1 MTRTVI
7 HGGLVVTAAEELRAD
22 VLIEGEQ
29 VVALAATGSSV
40 ADGWTADRTIDAT
53 GMYVIPGGVDAHTHM
68 ELPFGGTAASD
79 TFETGTRAAAWG
91 GTTTI
96 VDFAVQSVGAPLRAG
111 LDTWHDKAE
120 GRCSID
126 YAFHMI
132 MSDVNESTL
141 KEMDLLVEEGITSFK
156 LFMAYPGVF
165 YSDDGRILRAMQ
177 RGADNG
183 GLIMMHAE
191 NGIAIDVLVEQ
202 ALAAGKTDPR
212 YHGEVRRELLEA
224 EATHRAIKLAQVA
237 GSPLYVVHVS
247 AASAVAELAAARGQ
261 GLPVFGETCPQYLFL
276 STDNLA
282 EPDFEGAKYVCSTP
296 LRPREHQAAL
306 WRGLRTDDLQ
316 VVSTDHCPFCFV
328 GQKELGRGDFS
339 KIPNGL
345 PGVENRMDLL
355 HQAVV
360 DGHLTRRRWIE
371 IACAAPAR
379 MFGLYP
385 RKGTI
390 APGADADVVVY
401 DPTAR
406 QTISAATH
414 HMNVDYSAYEGR
426 EITGKVRTVLSR
438 GTVVLDGDA
447 WLGRV
452 GHGRFQPR
460 ATCQYLS

>member
-7 HGGLVVTAAEELRAD
+7 RGGLVITAAEEVAAD

-29 VVALAATGSSV
+29 VVALAATGSWV
-40 ADGWTADRTIDAT
+40 AEGWSAERVIDAS
-53 GMYVIPGGVDAHTHM
+53 GKYVIPGGVDAHTHM

-96 VDFAVQSVGAPLRAG
+96 VDFAVQSVGRSLREG
-111 LDTWHDKAE
+111 LDAWQAKAE
-120 GRCSID
+120 GNCAID

-132 MSDVNESTL
+132 MSDVTENSL
-141 KEMDLLVEEGITSFK
+141 KEMDLLVDEGVTSFK

-165 YSDDGRILRAMQ
+165 YSDDGKILRAMQ
-177 RGADNG
+177 QGADNG
-183 GLIMMHAE
+183 GLVMMHAE

-202 ALAAGKTDPR
+202 ALAAGRTDPR
-212 YHGEVRRELLEA
+212 YHGEVRHELLEA
-224 EATHRAIKLAQVA
+224 EATHRAIRLAEVA

-247 AASAVAELAAARGQ
+247 SESALAELAAARDR
-261 GLPVFGETCPQYLFL
+261 GLNVFGETCPQYLFL

-282 EPDFEGAKYVCSTP
+282 EPAFEGAKYVCSTP
-296 LRPREHQAAL
+296 LRPEEHQVAL
-306 WRGLRTDDLQ
+306 WRGLRTNDLQ
-316 VVSTDHCPFCFV
+316 VVSTDHCPFCFS

-360 DGHLTRRRWIE
+360 EGRISRRRWVE
-371 IACAAPAR
+371 IAAATPAR

-390 APGADADVVVY
+390 APGSDADIVVY
-401 DPTAR
+401 DPNAT
-406 QTISAATH
+406 QTMSAATH
-414 HMNVDYSAYEGR
+414 HMNVDYSAYEGLVVR
-426 EITGKVRTVLSR
+426 GKAATVLSR
-438 GTVVLDGDA
+438 GTVVVEGDTY
-447 WLGRV
+447 LGRA
-452 GHGRFQPR
+452 GHGRYQAR
-460 ATCQYLS
+460 ATCQYLI